1 MKVLSVVHE
10 ADAAAG
16 VFADAAAERGDEL
29 IEWVPPSG
37 EPPPDGFDAAL
48 VFGGSMNV
56 DQEQAHPWLPPEKEL
71 LRALLRDERPTL
83 GVCLGAQLLAEAAGA
98 EPRRADTPEI
108 GWYEIELTAEASA
121 DPVFGPLPERFI
133 GFQWHGFEFPLPPG
147 AVALA
152 RSPACLQAFRAG
164 GAAWGV
170 QFHAE
175 VTRESIASWVA
186 QAGEDGDE
194 DARRLEVVPERLL
207 AECDRKIA
215 AWNRLGRDLCG
226 RFLDAAAA
234 NRG

>member
-29 IEWVPPSG
+29 IEWMPPSG
-37 EPPPDGFDAAL
+37 EPPPHGCDAAL
-48 VFGGSMNV
+48 VFGGSMDV
-56 DQEQAHPWLPPEKEL
+56 DQERAHPWLAREKEL
-71 LRALLRDERPTL
+71 LRELLRDGIPTL
-83 GVCLGAQLLAEAAGA
+83 GVCLGAQLLAEAAGG

-108 GWYEIELTAEASA
+108 GWYEIELTAEAST
-121 DPVFGPLPERFI
+121 DPVFGRLPERFI
-133 GFQWHGFEFPLPPG
+133 GFQWHSYEFPLPTG
-147 AVALA
+147 ALALA

-164 GAAWGV
+164 GAAWGI

-186 QAGEDGDE
+186 QAGDDE

-207 AECDRKIA
+207 AESDQRIA

-226 RFLDAAAA
+226 RFLDAAAP
-234 NRG
+234 NRV